1 MLSPQFK
8 TPILP
13 NELNRLTIKMTLRLL
28 LSKWQIKN
36 ETSSNLYLTS
46 TLSLVLLAVLSA
58 SCVISI
64 FHILSLLWLVSKKD
78 RRLSVVKLH
87 RLPLSFAVLSAN
99 KLIAVFLIQ
108 YVLNVFEKEHRKKT
122 GTRTIMTTTSWIDLT
137 ILSLTLTGQLS
148 MNSKF
153 SKESH

>member
-64 FHILSLLWLVSKKD
+64 SHILWLLLSVSKKV
-78 RRLSVVKLH
+78 RRLSVVKLP
-87 RLPLSFAVLSAN
+87 RLLLSFAVLSAN